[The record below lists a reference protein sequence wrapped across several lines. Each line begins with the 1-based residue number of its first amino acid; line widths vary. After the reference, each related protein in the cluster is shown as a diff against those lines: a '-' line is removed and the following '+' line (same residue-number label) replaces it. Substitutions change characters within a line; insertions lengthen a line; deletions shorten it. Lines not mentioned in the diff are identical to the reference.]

1 MLIRWREAVS
11 TRIIRTSA
19 MSVRAHTGMGLR
31 IRLRPSAA
39 SDAKHGGYAPPGA
52 GQAERP
58 KLPHSGRVSYRI
70 ATRSSMALGSRS
82 GRCSAAQRTRSRDWS
97 CRNFSNV
104 GQIDPRFKPIASRK
118 TSR

>member
-39 SDAKHGGYAPPGA
+39 NDAKHGGYAPPGA

-58 KLPHSGRVSYRI
+58 QLPLFVGNRPVGE
-70 ATRSSMALGSRS
+70 TALYIGP
-82 GRCSAAQRTRSRDWS
+82 T
-97 CRNFSNV
+97 
-104 GQIDPRFKPIASRK
+104 
-118 TSR
+118 

>member
-39 SDAKHGGYAPPGA
+39 CGRGRDQWNGG
-52 GQAERP
+52 
-58 KLPHSGRVSYRI
+58 
-70 ATRSSMALGSRS
+70 
-82 GRCSAAQRTRSRDWS
+82 
-97 CRNFSNV
+97 
-104 GQIDPRFKPIASRK
+104 
-118 TSR
+118 